1 MPNKTDETE
10 VCQICKK
17 RMNVSEL
24 LSGELVRRSYLDAIL
39 KKYPGWTAD
48 SYICHSCRAQIR
60 EDVIKGIIKE
70 DVGEITNLE
79 NDVIKSLR
87 EQDLLSKNVDAEFEK
102 KLTLGDKLSDK
113 MAEFGGS
120 WSFVIFFLSLI
131 FIWIIINTYLL
142 VVNPYDPYPY
152 ILLNLILSCVAAL
165 QAPVIMMSQNRQ
177 EARDRMRSE
186 QDYRVNLKAE
196 LQIRLLN
203 EKIDHLLTRQ
213 WQRLMEIQDIQM
225 ELMEEL
231 AQRPCIIKA

>member
-1 MPNKTDETE
+1 
-10 VCQICKK
+10 
-17 RMNVSEL
+17 
-24 LSGELVRRSYLDAIL
+24 
-39 KKYPGWTAD
+39 
-48 SYICHSCRAQIR
+48 
-60 EDVIKGIIKE
+60 
-70 DVGEITNLE
+70 
-79 NDVIKSLR
+79 
-87 EQDLLSKNVDAEFEK
+87 
-102 KLTLGDKLSDK
+102 

-120 WSFVIFFLSLI
+120 WGFVIFFLSLI